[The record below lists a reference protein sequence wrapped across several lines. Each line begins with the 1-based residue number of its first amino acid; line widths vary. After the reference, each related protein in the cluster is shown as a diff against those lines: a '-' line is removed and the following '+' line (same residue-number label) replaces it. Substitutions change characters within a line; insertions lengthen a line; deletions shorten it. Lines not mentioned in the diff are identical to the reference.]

1 MVHALNVRFPRVM
14 ESVFSSAALSA
25 CQETLSL
32 ILDKIYMFAS
42 MKCLLSKKPISVATV
57 KRRRHNQM
65 LASCSLHVV
74 ASALNAVKE
83 NVTAYVIN
91 V

>member
-1 MVHALNVRFPRVM
+1 
-14 ESVFSSAALSA
+14 
-25 CQETLSL
+25 
-32 ILDKIYMFAS
+32 
-42 MKCLLSKKPISVATV
+42 
-57 KRRRHNQM
+57 M

-91 V
+91 VWNVIICVAMVNANVSNAVKAIVKIHANWFVRNAD